1 MKILISGFKAFNNEN
16 INPSL
21 IIANKL
27 KEKYLNIEVVELNV
41 EYDND
46 SIKLLNK
53 INEIKPDIIMLLGQA
68 GGRSKVCL
76 EQFALNMQSATI
88 SDNKG
93 KLISHKLINQS
104 GDNAYKS
111 TINLNKII
119 NDLKDDKLVISYHAG
134 TFICNE
140 IYYNTLHY
148 LNANNLNTPCVF
160 IHIPF
165 IKEQIINK
173 NNVNY
178 LELDESYLI
187 IYNVLEHIKNTLI

>member
-1 MKILISGFKAFNNEN
+1 MKILISGFKAFNNES

-21 IIANKL
+21 IIASKL

-46 SIKLLNK
+46 SIKLLSK

-93 KLISHKLINQS
+93 SV
-104 GDNAYKS
+104 
-111 TINLNKII
+111 T
-119 NDLKDDKLVISYHAG
+119 V
-134 TFICNE
+134 
-140 IYYNTLHY
+140 
-148 LNANNLNTPCVF
+148 
-160 IHIPF
+160 
-165 IKEQIINK
+165 
-173 NNVNY
+173 
-178 LELDESYLI
+178 
-187 IYNVLEHIKNTLI
+187 